1 MPLAVRTMATR
12 LALALVTLLM
22 FVPVAALAAEC
33 SGYDALVNQT
43 TETFEAAKGHSVTVW
58 RAASILVTD
67 DPTSKYN
74 LTTGECIGTVLTM
87 PDGATSAAGRCAR
100 RDKAGDS
107 YSLEWAQAPRAKRGS
122 WKGLA
127 GTGKFAANTEN
138 SGWSEFVVADGK
150 MIVVKWGGVCQ

>member
-1 MPLAVRTMATR
+1 MVTR
-12 LALALVTLLM
+12 LALALVTLLV

-43 TETFEAAKGHSVTVW
+43 METFEAAKGHSVTIF
-58 RAASILVTD
+58 RHASILITD

-87 PDGATSAAGRCAR
+87 PDGATSSAGRCAR

-107 YSLEWAQAPRAKRGS
+107 YSLEWTQAPRAERGG
-122 WKGLA
+122 WKGSA
-127 GTGKFAANTEN
+127 GTGKFAASTEN
-138 SGWSEFVVADGK
+138 SGWFEFAVADGK
-150 MIVVKWGGVCQ
+150 MAVVKWGGVCQ